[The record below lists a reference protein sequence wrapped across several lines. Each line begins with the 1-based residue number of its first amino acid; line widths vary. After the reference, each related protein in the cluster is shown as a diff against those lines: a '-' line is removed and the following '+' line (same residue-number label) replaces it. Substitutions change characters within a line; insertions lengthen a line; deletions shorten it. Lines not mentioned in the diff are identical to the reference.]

1 MFEYI
6 RARRTTP
13 TSQARTP
20 ARAALTLCG
29 AALLLAGSLSACSD
43 KQQQASNADASALK
57 SDPAL
62 SRDLALAAADTSAKP
77 KLQDVPEPAAT
88 PVRVPPPAPAPRP
101 TPKPKPRPARVPSPS
116 PTPSP
121 TPTPVPAPAAAPMT
135 GVVAAGT
142 SLSFA
147 ANQKVCSNTSHAGDK
162 FTADLTQSVGASN
175 SMSIPAGATGTF
187 EVVRAR
193 TAANGNDSTVLIV
206 RLLSVQYGGRSYAV
220 ESTVQSAS
228 TNRIRSASTATDA
241 KKVAGGAI
249 LGGILGQIIG
259 KNTKGTV
266 IGAAAG
272 AAAGTAAAAATADY
286 DTCLNSGAA
295 VTVRLDAPTTI
306 RAANP

>member
-1 MFEYI
+1 V
-6 RARRTTP
+6 
-13 TSQARTP
+13 
-20 ARAALTLCG
+20 
-29 AALLLAGSLSACSD
+29 LLSGSLAACGD
-43 KQQQASNADASALK
+43 KQSAAQTDASALK

-77 KLQDVPEPAAT
+77 KLQDVPEPATT
-88 PVRVPPPAPAPRP
+88 PVRVPPPEPARRP
-101 TPKPKPRPARVPSPS
+101 TPKPKPKPAPAPS

-121 TPTPVPAPAAAPMT
+121 TPSPVVTPVPAPAPAAPVT

-142 SLSFA
+142 SLAFA
-147 ANQKVCSNTSHAGDK
+147 SNQKVCSNTSHAGDK
-162 FTADLTQSVGASN
+162 FTADLTQTVNASN
-175 SMSIPAGATGTF
+175 GMSIPAGATGTF

-206 RLLSVQYGGRSYAV
+206 RLLAVQYAGRSYPV

-228 TNRIRSASTATDA
+228 TNRVRSASTTTDV

-286 DTCLNSGAA
+286 DTCLNGGAG
-295 VTVRLDAPTTI
+295 VTVRLDAPATI